1 MSSKVQ
7 VVEEA
12 VESTAKTGLSPRMR
26 VGFIIVAAVL
36 TAGVSV
42 LGVKL
47 YKGIKAK
54 RAAKESAPSDKPEET
69 HE

>member
-1 MSSKVQ
+1 MSKVQ

-12 VESTAKTGLSPRMR
+12 VESTAKAGLSPRMR
-26 VGFIIVAAVL
+26 AGLTIGAAVL

-47 YKGIKAK
+47 FKRIRAK
-54 RAAKESAPSDKPEET
+54 KAAKESAPSDKPEET